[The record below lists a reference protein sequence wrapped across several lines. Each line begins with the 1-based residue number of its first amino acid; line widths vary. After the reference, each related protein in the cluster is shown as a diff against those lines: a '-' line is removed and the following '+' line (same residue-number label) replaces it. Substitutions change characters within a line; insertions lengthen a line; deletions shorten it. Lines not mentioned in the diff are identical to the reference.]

1 MTDSA
6 AGFRQVLDLFL
17 QHLAAERR
25 LSEHTISAYH
35 SDLEFFLAFLQ
46 KKGMDHPRQAS
57 PQLVQAYLYQ
67 CADNNISHRSNAR
80 RLSAIRAFS
89 RFLQREGLATE
100 NPAAGIDLPK
110 LGRPLPDTLSTAEV
124 SRLLDAA
131 DRQKNKSPV
140 AGRNHAM
147 LFLLYATGLR
157 VSELV
162 GLPVGGVNRNSGLVR
177 VLGKGNKE
185 RLVPF
190 GEPAKEAL
198 ELYLTASRPYLVKK
212 RASPFLFVTGR
223 GRPMTRTRFW
233 QIMTDIARQAG
244 ITKKISPHVLRHSFA
259 THLLSGGADLRAVQM
274 MLGHSDIA
282 TTQIYT
288 HVDTDRLKSIHQRFH
303 PRG

>member
-46 KKGMDHPRQAS
+46 KKGVDHPWQAS
-57 PQLVQAYLYQ
+57 PQLIQAYLCQ
-67 CADNNISHRSNAR
+67 CATKNISHRSNAR
-80 RLSAIRAFS
+80 RLSAIRAFC
-89 RFLQREGLATE
+89 RFLQREGLAVE
-100 NPAAGIDLPK
+100 NPAADIDLPK
-110 LGRPLPDTLSTAEV
+110 LGRPLPDILSIAEV
-124 SRLLDAA
+124 ARLLDTA
-131 DRQKNKSPV
+131 DRRKNMSPV

-162 GLPVGGVNRNSGLVR
+162 GLPISGVNRNSGLVR

-190 GEPAKEAL
+190 GEPAKEAM
-198 ELYLTASRPYLVKK
+198 ELYLNASRPHLIKK

-233 QIMTDIARQAG
+233 QIITDIARLAG

-288 HVDTDRLKSIHQRFH
+288 HVDTDRLKSTHQRFH